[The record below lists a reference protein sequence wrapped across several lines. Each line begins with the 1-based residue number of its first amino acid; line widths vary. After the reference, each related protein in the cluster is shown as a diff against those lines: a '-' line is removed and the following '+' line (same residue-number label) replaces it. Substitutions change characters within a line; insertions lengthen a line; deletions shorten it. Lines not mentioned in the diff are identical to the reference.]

1 MLALHKVCGESTAI
15 SVGEAQRPRSVR
27 DFCSGQNA
35 LVPWEPVGR
44 ERSHLK
50 ARKLLPGISTVT
62 LFCGS
67 QRKATV
73 TVVRDWGA
81 DISRDTRSAGFR
93 RAEWVPVFI
102 TAVLYHRTKN
112 KTHTPCR
119 FAQVAIFITRR
130 VNLLCL
136 NLLSVFGNTNVY
148 VRARRVSSFISSCLS
163 YFLTSRA
170 PVINRLHI
178 SHEPTSILIK

>member
-1 MLALHKVCGESTAI
+1 MGK
-15 SVGEAQRPRSVR
+15 
-27 DFCSGQNA
+27 NA

-50 ARKLLPGISTVT
+50 ARKLRPGISTVT
-62 LFCGS
+62 LFRGS
-67 QRKATV
+67 QGKAMV
-73 TVVRDWGA
+73 KVVRGWGA
-81 DISRDTRSAGFR
+81 AISRDTWSAGFR
-93 RAEWVPVFI
+93 RAEWGPVFM
-102 TAVLYHRTKN
+102 TAVIYHRTRN
-112 KTHTPCR
+112 KTRTPCR

-170 PVINRLHI
+170 AGVNRLHI